1 MGNGKSY
8 KVLVSGAGGFV
19 GSAVCSEFI
28 ADSADVTAIGRTPPK
43 DGRVGFIKWDSS
55 NSNPPP
61 LDGYDVIVHLAA
73 ESVFGF
79 WTKSKREKILKSR
92 VDSTKKLAEAAANSK
107 IPPRVFICASA
118 VGYYGNRACGDESLP
133 KGSGFLSDVC
143 AAWEASTKCAESAG
157 VRTVNLALGL

>member
-79 WTKSKREKILKSR
+79 WTKSKREKI
-92 VDSTKKLAEAAANSK
+92 
-107 IPPRVFICASA
+107 
-118 VGYYGNRACGDESLP
+118 
-133 KGSGFLSDVC
+133 
-143 AAWEASTKCAESAG
+143 
-157 VRTVNLALGL
+157 

>member
-1 MGNGKSY
+1 MENGKSY

-28 ADSADVTAIGRTPPK
+28 ADSAELTAIGRTPPR
-43 DGRVGFIKWDSS
+43 DARVGFIKWDSS
-55 NSNPPP
+55 NSNPPQ

-107 IPPRVFICASA
+107 LPPKVFICASA

-133 KGSGFLSDVC
+133 KGL
-143 AAWEASTKCAESAG
+143 G
-157 VRTVNLALGL
+157 VFVRRLRRMGSVHKMR

>member
-1 MGNGKSY
+1 MENGKSY

-28 ADSADVTAIGRTPPK
+28 ADSAEVTAIGRTPPR
-43 DGRVGFIKWDSS
+43 DARVGFIKWDSS

-79 WTKSKREKILKSR
+79 WTKSKREK
-92 VDSTKKLAEAAANSK
+92 
-107 IPPRVFICASA
+107 F
-118 VGYYGNRACGDESLP
+118 
-133 KGSGFLSDVC
+133 
-143 AAWEASTKCAESAG
+143 
-157 VRTVNLALGL
+157 